1 MEGIGEILCES
12 CELLQ
17 KSRKISQNAKK
28 GGRKRCRNQPERK
41 KLIKLENEEKY
52 MK

>member
-12 CELLQ
+12 CESLQ

-28 GGRKRCRNQPERK
+28 GGRKRCRTSPNEK
-41 KLIKLENEEKY
+41 KLIKLENEEEY